1 MLWAIDKRC
10 RHFHRF
16 VSGSGLDS
24 ASARNALSSVAAS
37 GDSEGHGL
45 PAIWGHAPSSSGIF
59 SDLFGIARP
68 IGQVICGALRT
79 EQAADIGG
87 MVGAGIEVGEIV
99 DPGRKV
105 HGAVGGPVERA
116 LDSRP
121 PVVAGE
127 KGAQGAARPPCRA
140 PGAGSALE
148 PDASDSDAGGPA
160 VEQAGD
166 QHRGNLEYVVAD
178 GGAGAL
184 ISGAYITKPM
194 NAATLRTLSRPRC

>member
-105 HGAVGGPVERA
+105 HGAVGGRWRER
-116 LDSRP
+116 ST
-121 PVVAGE
+121 VARRSSLVRRVL
-127 KGAQGAARPPCRA
+127 KARPGR
-140 PGAGSALE
+140 
-148 PDASDSDAGGPA
+148 PA
-160 VEQAGD
+160 ERQERVQHWNRTQA
-166 QHRGNLEYVVAD
+166 
-178 GGAGAL
+178 
-184 ISGAYITKPM
+184 T
-194 NAATLRTLSRPRC
+194 ATLAAPPSNRPATSIAGISSMWSQMAVPAR